1 MRRAL
6 ASTGKGCRRR
16 GLLGSSRS
24 TAATAADVSPHNW
37 PSTVANGRRIRPAE
51 TAPPEGRPLWTSSA
65 VTRHL
70 GVGEGRCLS
79 QDSGYRPQQHAV
91 DEPVERVEAAAA
103 AATAAAAEASQWTSR
118 SDEPSHDTAAARNS
132 RIGGLGTSNDAEA
145 KSSNTAFQLCSQ
157 FVDREGR
164 GSKPQFGFNGLGEL
178 VYQRTYA
185 RYLGEDTD
193 DREQWY
199 QTIERVVNGTFS
211 MQKEWMLSRG
221 MRWDEQE
228 AQSTAQ
234 EMYRRMFAFKF
245 LPPGRGLWA
254 MGSKLTTER
263 RLYAA
268 LNNCAF
274 VSTRDL
280 ASDPT
285 APFCFLMDASML
297 GVGVGFDTIGAGTI
311 DVVAPGSAEGREGPS
326 ELNIVVD
333 DSREGWRDAF
343 KLLLE
348 AYFFGHQVPVLD
360 VSNLRPAGAPIRG
373 FGGVS
378 QGSAPLVEL
387 MASVKATLD
396 PLIGKPLSVTAIVD
410 LMNKVGVCV
419 VAGNV
424 RRTAEIAFGDPGS
437 DEYIDLKNYD
447 KNPDRASFGW
457 ASNNSVLAPLGMDYT
472 KVCERIQQNGEPGFA
487 WLENMRTYGR
497 MGDEKNDRDSK
508 AMGGNPCLEQTLESF
523 EMCCLVETFPD
534 KHESLEDFLTTLRFA
549 MLYAKTVTL
558 GGTHWDKTNE
568 ILFRNRRIGCSMSGL
583 AQFVAARGLGTL
595 QEWCE
600 EGYEAV
606 SRIDEDLSSQ
616 FGIPTSIKTTSIK
629 PSGTVSLLA
638 GATPAMHYPESRFYI
653 RRVRMASDADVL
665 GPLREAGYRLEPAAE
680 NLEGTMVVEVPVDAG
695 EGVRTAQDL
704 SMWEQLSFAAF
715 LQRYWADN
723 QASFLCFG
731 ALPCTITFD
740 PETEGQ
746 HLAHAL
752 DYFQYQLKGVSFLPR
767 TDYGAFPQ
775 MPYEAISEDEYK
787 SQISKLRHLDFS
799 RRRRQTRGEGDGV
812 RVEEVPDRYCESE
825 SCTDG
830 AGFRV

>member
-1 MRRAL
+1 RRAL
-6 ASTGKGCRRR
+6 TSTGKACRRR
-16 GLLGSSRS
+16 VLHGSSQS
-24 TAATAADVSPHNW
+24 TAAGAVSPHKW
-37 PSTVANGRRIRPAE
+37 PSSIATGHRIRPAE
-51 TAPPEGRPLWTSSA
+51 TASPEGRRLWTSSA

-70 GVGEGRCLS
+70 GVAEGPCLS
-79 QDSGYRPQQHAV
+79 QDSGYRPQLHAG
-91 DEPVERVEAAAA
+91 DEPGERVASAAAA
-103 AATAAAAEASQWTSR
+103 SAAAAAAAEASQWTSR
-118 SDEPSHDTAAARNS
+118 SDAPSHDPAVARHS

-145 KSSNTAFQLCSQ
+145 KSSKTVFKLCSK
-157 FVDREGR
+157 FVGREGR
-164 GSKPQFGFNGLGEL
+164 DSKPQFGFNGLGEL

-211 MQKEWMLSRG
+211 MQKEWMFSQG

-274 VSTRDL
+274 VSTR
-280 ASDPT
+280 
-285 APFCFLMDASML
+285 
-297 GVGVGFDTIGAGTI
+297 GAGTI
-311 DVVAPGSAEGREGPS
+311 DIVAPGSAEGREGPS

-424 RRTAEIAFGDPGS
+424 RRTAEIAFGNPES

-497 MGDEKNDRDSK
+497 MGDEKNNRDAK

-534 KHESLEDFLTTLRFA
+534 KHESLEDFLTTL
-549 MLYAKTVTL
+549 
-558 GGTHWDKTNE
+558 
-568 ILFRNRRIGCSMSGL
+568 SMSGL

-600 EGYEAV
+600 KGYEAV
-606 SRIDEDLSSQ
+606 SRIDEDLSTH

-638 GATPAMHYPESRFYI
+638 GATPGMHYPESRFYI

-680 NLEGTMVVEVPVDAG
+680 NPEGTMVVEVPVDAG

-715 LQRYWADN
+715 LQRHWADN
-723 QASFLCFG
+723 QASFI
-731 ALPCTITFD
+731 CTITFD

-799 RRRRQTRGEGDGV
+799 RQRGQTRGEGDGA
-812 RVEEVPDRYCESE
+812 RVEEVPDRFCESD

>member
-37 PSTVANGRRIRPAE
+37 PSSVANGRRIRPAE

-79 QDSGYRPQQHAV
+79 QDSGYRPQQHAG

-221 MRWDEQE
+221 MRWDEEE

-274 VSTRDL
+274 VSTR
-280 ASDPT
+280 
-285 APFCFLMDASML
+285 
-297 GVGVGFDTIGAGTI
+297 GAGTI
-311 DVVAPGSAEGREGPS
+311 DVVAPGSVEGREGPS

-387 MASVKATLD
+387 MTSVKATLD

-534 KHESLEDFLTTLRFA
+534 KHESLEDFLTTL
-549 MLYAKTVTL
+549 
-558 GGTHWDKTNE
+558 
-568 ILFRNRRIGCSMSGL
+568 SMSGL

-606 SRIDEDLSSQ
+606 SRIDEDLSTQ

-638 GATPAMHYPESRFYI
+638 GATPGMHYPESRFYI

-680 NLEGTMVVEVPVDAG
+680 NPEGTMVVEVPVDAG

-723 QASFLCFG
+723 QASFLC
-731 ALPCTITFD
+731 TITFD

-767 TDYGAFPQ
+767 MDYGAFPQ

-787 SQISKLRHLDFS
+787 SQISKLRHLNFS
-799 RRRRQTRGEGDGV
+799 RRRGQTRGEGDGV
-812 RVEEVPDRYCESE
+812 RVEEVPDRYCESD

>member
-1 MRRAL
+1 MGFHPHVMYPNVRGAHQSPCRLDTLVATTTSCEPGYSGTMLCSTCFRQASYTRRAL
-6 ASTGKGCRRR
+6 TSTGKACLRR

-24 TAATAADVSPHNW
+24 TAAAAGDVFPHER
-37 PSTVANGRRIRPAE
+37 PSSFANGRRIRPAE
-51 TAPPEGRPLWTSSA
+51 TAPPEGRRLWTSSA

-70 GVGEGRCLS
+70 DVGEGRCLS
-79 QDSGYRPQQHAV
+79 QDSGNRPHQHAG
-91 DEPVERVEAAAA
+91 DEPVEKVEAVAAAA
-103 AATAAAAEASQWTSR
+103 PAAAAKASQWTSR
-118 SDEPSHDTAAARNS
+118 SDAPSHNTAAPRNS
-132 RIGGLGTSNDAEA
+132 RIGGLGTSNDAKA
-145 KSSNTAFQLCSQ
+145 KSSNTVFRLCSQ

-164 GSKPQFGFNGLGEL
+164 GNKPQFGFNGLGEL

-199 QTIERVVNGTFS
+199 QTVERVVNGTFS
-211 MQKEWMLSRG
+211 MQKEWMLTRG

-274 VSTRDL
+274 VSTR
-280 ASDPT
+280 
-285 APFCFLMDASML
+285 
-297 GVGVGFDTIGAGTI
+297 GAGTI
-311 DVVAPGSAEGREGPS
+311 DVMAPGSVEGREGPS

-534 KHESLEDFLTTLRFA
+534 KHESLEDFLTTL
-549 MLYAKTVTL
+549 
-558 GGTHWDKTNE
+558 
-568 ILFRNRRIGCSMSGL
+568 SMSGL
-583 AQFVAARGLGTL
+583 AQFVAAKGLGTL

-606 SRIDEDLSSQ
+606 SRIDEDLSTQ

-638 GATPAMHYPESRFYI
+638 GATPGMHYPESRFYI

-680 NLEGTMVVEVPVDAG
+680 NPEGTMVVEVPVDAG

-731 ALPCTITFD
+731 ALTCTITFD
-740 PETEGQ
+740 PETEGK

-775 MPYEAISEDEYK
+775 
-787 SQISKLRHLDFS
+787 
-799 RRRRQTRGEGDGV
+799 V
-812 RVEEVPDRYCESE
+812 
-825 SCTDG
+825 
-830 AGFRV
+830 